1 MTAVKIL
8 CLKDFCLL
16 IEVGVVGSVTRC
28 KSSTQNI
35 FSFLLNFCFSF
46 FMNLI
51 ECHKGS
57 NNSFFFFQNGAVLF
71 QTFLRIF
78 ENSNFCYLN
87 FARCNF

>member
-16 IEVGVVGSVTRC
+16 IEVGVVGSDTRC

-51 ECHKGS
+51 KCHKGS
-57 NNSFFFFQNGAVLF
+57 NNSFCYFFSDLSSF
-71 QTFLRIF
+71 I
-78 ENSNFCYLN
+78 SNISKN
-87 FARCNF
+87 F